1 MLTMSKLDLTD
12 RRIVLALDTAP
23 RATVQY
29 LSDSLR
35 LARGTVQARLERLMT
50 DQALR
55 ATSTTVTGEL
65 IDLPLRAL
73 VTAEVDQAQLR
84 AMVLDLSQITEI
96 IECLAISGENDLM
109 LQVLARDADHVYEIT
124 QRIMAC
130 RGIRRTATSIVLRE
144 IMSYRMAQLLAN

>member
-1 MLTMSKLDLTD
+1 MNRLDSTD
-12 RRIVLALDTAP
+12 RRIILALDSAP

-29 LSDSLR
+29 LSDALG
-35 LARGTVQARLERLMT
+35 LARGTVQARLERLISEQT
-50 DQALR
+50 LR
-55 ATSTTVTGEL
+55 ATSTTVTGDL
-65 IDLPLRAL
+65 LDLPLRAL

-84 AMVLDLSQITEI
+84 SMLLDLSQIPEI
-96 IECLAISGENDLM
+96 IECMAISGENDLM

-144 IMSYRMAQLLAN
+144 IMSYRIAQLLAS